1 MLLHVSIYI
10 SYMSIKQKI
19 EQAQTPYP
27 AKVVF
32 EITADELV
40 EFAKQVSNVP
50 SVQQSALVV
59 APPVVAPSVNSKPE
73 QAASKS
79 NKELQEKVQ
88 ELKTRI
94 ETLENV
100 IFENKQVLSMEEAAI
115 FLDLSKSS
123 LYKMTHKHEL
133 PFYRPNGKLI
143 FFERADLLNWVRSA
157 RVLSEKELEEETKR
171 KMNELANRA
180 NKRKK

>member
-1 MLLHVSIYI
+1 
-10 SYMSIKQKI
+10 MSIKQKI
-19 EQAQTPYP
+19 EQAQTSYP

-50 SVQQSALVV
+50 SVQQSA
-59 APPVVAPSVNSKPE
+59 PVVAPSVNSKPE

-115 FLDLSKSS
+115 FLDLSKNS